1 MVREGGLTVDTRLS
15 DDPAA
20 PIALQSVIQID
31 GDRTI
36 MVDLDAMASLSMAGR
51 LQLHANHCKA
61 VTDLGLE
68 TLVRFGRGAALAR
81 TLLLP
86 AFGLGEILDLAH
98 AVIRPHG
105 LAWRDIALEQGWLW
119 SLVAARLLMPV
130 VLRLLH
136 REERQLLQEAARAAS
151 RIAHLQLVR
160 SGAAR

>member
-1 MVREGGLTVDTRLS
+1 
-15 DDPAA
+15 
-20 PIALQSVIQID
+20 
-31 GDRTI
+31 
-36 MVDLDAMASLSMAGR
+36 
-51 LQLHANHCKA
+51 
-61 VTDLGLE
+61 
-68 TLVRFGRGAALAR
+68 LAR